1 MTIPRTEIFNYFAF
15 RPPYVFVD
23 SVEYAEPG
31 RYAIGLRYF
40 PEDEWFF
47 PIHFEDDPMVP
58 GNLIAEAM
66 GQVLGLCIQCMD
78 EYRGKKAFLV
88 ATDKMRLFNSVRPGD
103 TLRTKAIV
111 TSFRRGLL
119 IGHCESFVGD
129 TKIAS
134 SGITLLFEGQPVIT
148 PK

>member
-1 MTIPRTEIFNYFAF
+1 MTIPQTKIFEYFAF
-15 RPPYVFVD
+15 RPPYVYVD
-23 SVEYAEPG
+23 SVEDAEPG
-31 RYAIGLRYF
+31 KYAVGVRYF
-40 PEDEWFF
+40 PADEWFF
-47 PIHFEDDPMVP
+47 PIHFKDDPMVP

-66 GQVLGLCIQCMD
+66 GQVLGLAIQCQE

-103 TLRTKAIV
+103 TLRTKATV

-129 TKIAS
+129 KKIATS
-134 SGITLLFEGQPVIT
+134 DITLLFEGQPTIT